1 MKKYILVLMLFVG
14 LLSLS
19 MSAEAKTIRV
29 KGYYKPSIGSYV
41 SPSYRT
47 SPNKYRYD
55 NYSTKGNYNPY
66 SGRKG
71 TINSYKW

>member
-14 LLSLS
+14 LLSFS
-19 MSAEAKTIRV
+19 ASAEAKTVRV
-29 KGYYKPSIGSYV
+29 KGYYKPSTGSYV

-47 SPNKYRYD
+47 SPNKYKFD

-66 SGRKG
+66 TGKRG
-71 TINSYKW
+71 YL